1 MKNPKEY
8 FCLRQ
13 NQTFFALNELTIPV
27 CKDGSEPLTFHHNT
41 FSRFKFVIINAEK
54 KAATANIP
62 VTAIPGIFEKMK
74 EARLQKKED
83 KNDAPANSQAYTVV
97 ITSGTLRGKTPAQA
111 LIENPNNRQFL
122 INQVS
127 FLKQHLAQYPKNQV
141 QIDALED
148 ALKLYDSG
156 KLDKTAEVSGPSII
170 YQTGVRPLIRRK
182 DVNGRC
188 FVYEISISYNDA
200 AEKPV
205 SIEIRNYFAPV
216 EQKENGLLNVKARE
230 RVDEIKNAFNLSI
243 DEWLWFEHM
252 TEAQIRTFENINAP
266 SLYKTANE
274 QEKLNRNNAGF

>member
-13 NQTFFALNELTIPV
+13 NQTFFALNELTMPA
-27 CKDGSEPLTFHHNT
+27 CKDGSEPLTFHHDT
-41 FSRFKFVIINAEK
+41 FSRFKFIIINAEK

-83 KNDAPANSQAYTVV
+83 NNDASANSPAYTV
-97 ITSGTLRGKTPAQA
+97 IIASGTLRGKTPAQA
-111 LIENPNNRQFL
+111 LLENQNNKQFL
-122 INQVS
+122 INQVT
-127 FLKQHLAQYPKNQV
+127 FLKQHLSQYPKNQI
-141 QIDALED
+141 QIDAIED
-148 ALKLYDSG
+148 ALKLYSSG
-156 KLDKTAEVSGPSII
+156 RLDKTANVSIPTVI

-182 DVNGRC
+182 DRAGRC
-188 FVYEISISYNDA
+188 FVYEITISYNSA

-216 EQKENGLLNVKARE
+216 EQKENGLLNVKAKE
-230 RVDEIKNAFNLSI
+230 RVDEIKNTFNLSI
-243 DEWLWFEHM
+243 DEWFWLEHM
-252 TEAQIRTFENINAP
+252 TEAQMRTFENINAP

-274 QEKLNRNNAGF
+274 QEKINRSNAGF

>member
-62 VTAIPGIFEKMK
+62 VTAIPGIFEKMR
-74 EARLQKKED
+74 EARLQKKD
-83 KNDAPANSQAYTVV
+83 NSDAPANSQAYTVV

-188 FVYEISISYNDA
+188 FVYEISISYNDS